1 MLGDEAL
8 NIDYGGVFKPEST
21 ENAESE
27 MSVYKALM
35 MLDDTLAVYPE
46 GFFDKFYEEGMNGM
60 SFGIRPKTRYC
71 KKTRQRLMI
80 ISGMS

>member
-1 MLGDEAL
+1 
-8 NIDYGGVFKPEST
+8 
-21 ENAESE
+21 
-27 MSVYKALM
+27 M

-46 GFFDKFYEEGMNGM
+46 GFFDKFYEEGMNGT